1 MGFIQIDYENAIAQ
15 AKKLEIAAD
24 ECGTASKTLKSQS
37 GNSERFWQGASG
49 NAMRRKM
56 AESVKELNTLQN
68 DLRTTASVIRTI
80 AAELRRKD
88 KKLSGLM

>member
-1 MGFIQIDYENAIAQ
+1 MGFIQIAYENAIAQ

-24 ECGTASKTLKSQS
+24 ECGEASKTLKSQS
-37 GNSERFWQGASG
+37 GNSEQFLQGASC

-56 AESVKELNTLQN
+56 AESVKELTTLQS
-68 DLRTTASVIRTI
+68 DLRGTASVIRTV
-80 AAELRRKD
+80 AEELRRKD

>member
-1 MGFIQIDYENAIAQ
+1 
-15 AKKLEIAAD
+15 
-24 ECGTASKTLKSQS
+24 
-37 GNSERFWQGASG
+37 
-49 NAMRRKM
+49 M

-80 AAELRRKD
+80 AEELRRKD

>member
-15 AKKLEIAAD
+15 AKKLELAAE
-24 ECGTASKTLKSQS
+24 ECGQASKTLKSQS

-49 NAMRRKM
+49 NAMHRKM
-56 AESVKELNTLQN
+56 DESVKELNTLQSE
-68 DLRTTASVIRTI
+68 LRATASAIRTI
-80 AAELRRKD
+80 AEELRRKD